1 MSAPPQV
8 EAPTTPPTPEK
19 KGLLGGSRWKR
30 MVFYALA
37 GILVVAI
44 VEAVTGTE
52 ELTRRGTASAALRLA
67 MPIML
72 AGLGGLYSERSGI
85 VNIGLEGM
93 MIMGTWFGAWGAF
106 VFGPWQGVVIGL
118 LGGAI
123 GGLIHAVATVTF
135 NVDHIVSGVA
145 INILA
150 LGGMR
155 FLAAIAYADTT
166 GGSEVQSPRVEGI
179 GSFDIPF
186 LAGGSLF
193 GWESPD
199 FFGWV
204 EDQGWFYLSDLG
216 GVLRGLT
223 GDVSWLTLIA
233 LALVPLS
240 IWVLWRTAWG
250 LRLRSCGENPW
261 AAESLGVPVY
271 RMKYYA
277 VVISGALAG
286 LGGALLPLVQSGL
299 YREGQTGGRGFI
311 GLAALIFGNWRPT
324 GVLAGSALFGFG
336 DSLRFRGPEAVR
348 SLFLALAIGLVLY
361 AVWSFY
367 KGRRRGAIVQLVSGL
382 AALFAYFQLET
393 VPTQLIGVTPYLV
406 TLVTLAIATQ
416 RLRMPAADGAR
427 YRKGE
432 AV

>member
-1 MSAPPQV
+1 MTAPPAV
-8 EAPTTPPTPEK
+8 DVTSETLPGKSP
-19 KGLLGGSRWKR
+19 LFGSRAAR
-30 MVFYALA
+30 VIFYALA
-37 GILVVAI
+37 GLLILAI
-44 VEAVTGTE
+44 VEEITGTE

-67 MPIML
+67 IPIML
-72 AGLGGLYSERSGI
+72 AGLGGLFSERAGI

-106 VFGPWQGVVIGL
+106 IFGPWEGVLIGIIGGALGGL
-118 LGGAI
+118 LHG
-123 GGLIHAVATVTF
+123 VATVTF

-155 FLAAIAYADTT
+155 FLAAIAYDDVP
-166 GGSEVQSPRVEGI
+166 GGSAVQSPRVEGV
-179 GSFDIPF
+179 GSFNLPF
-186 LAGGSLF
+186 LAGGSIF

-199 FFGWV
+199 FLGWL
-204 EDQGWFYLSDLG
+204 EDQSWFMLSDLG

-223 GDVSWLTLIA
+223 GDVSWLSLIG

-240 IWVLWRTAWG
+240 IWALWRTAWG

-286 LGGALLPLVQSGL
+286 LGGAFLPLVQSGL
-299 YREGQTGGRGFI
+299 YREGQSGGRGFI
-311 GLAALIFGNWRPT
+311 GLAALIFGNWRPS

-336 DSLRFRGPEAVR
+336 DSLRFRGADAVR
-348 SLFLALAIGLVLY
+348 ALFLALALALVAF
-361 AVWSFY
+361 AVRSLLRN
-367 KGRRRGAIVQLVSGL
+367 RRRS
-382 AALFAYFQLET
+382 ALIQAGTGVFALLLYLYVVD

-406 TLVTLAIATQ
+406 TLITLAIATQ

>member
-1 MSAPPQV
+1 MTAPPEL
-8 EAPTTPPTPEK
+8 EAMTPEPTK
-19 KGLLGGSRWKR
+19 KGFLMGSPAGRILVWG
-30 MVFYALA
+30 LA
-37 GILVVAI
+37 GVLILAI
-44 VEAVTGTE
+44 VEAITGTE

-67 MPIML
+67 IPIML
-72 AGLGGLYSERSGI
+72 AGLGGLYSERAGV

-93 MIMGTWFGAWGAF
+93 MIMGTWFGAWGSWM
-106 VFGPWQGVVIGL
+106 FGPWEGVLIGL
-118 LGGAI
+118 IGGAI

-155 FLAAIAYADTT
+155 FLAAIAYADVA
-166 GGSEVQSPRVEGI
+166 GGSEVQSPRVEGV
-179 GSFDIPF
+179 GSFSLPF

-193 GWESPD
+193 GWETPD
-199 FFGWV
+199 FFGWL
-204 EDQGWFYLSDLG
+204 EDQGWFFLSDLG

-223 GDVSWLTLIA
+223 GDVSWLTLIS
-233 LALVPLS
+233 LAIVPLS
-240 IWVLWRTAWG
+240 MWLLWRTAWG

-261 AAESLGVPVY
+261 AAESLGVAVY
-271 RMKYYA
+271 RMKYYG

-286 LGGALLPLVQSGL
+286 LGGAFLPLVQSGL

-311 GLAALIFGNWRPT
+311 GLAALIFGNWRPS
-324 GVLAGSALFGFG
+324 GILAGSALFGFG

-348 SLFLALAIGLVLY
+348 ALFLAVAIGLVIY
-361 AVWSFY
+361 AGWSFF
-367 KGRRRGAIVQLVSGL
+367 KGQRRSAIFQIAGAAV
-382 AALFAYFQLET
+382 ALLLYFQLED

-406 TLVTLAIATQ
+406 TLITLAIARQ

-432 AV
+432 AVS